1 MARNFYRIEELPA
14 GFGPCSL
21 TIGNFDGVHR
31 GHRAILQRAAAH
43 ARLLGIESVALTFDP
58 HPLAV
63 VAPDQ
68 APRILTTVAERARR
82 MRAVGIDRVV
92 VLPFTR
98 ELSRL
103 TPAEFVRQA
112 IVEKLA
118 ARRVIVGD
126 NFRFGRRQE
135 GNAQELQRLGKEFG
149 FETEVVCA
157 IEIAGGV
164 ASSSRLREVLARGE
178 MRTARHL
185 LGRPFSLSGKIVRGA
200 GIGSRQTV
208 PTLNLQP
215 DSQALPADGVYVSLT
230 QDADGGRCW
239 ESISNVGVRPTF
251 DGAGRTVET
260 YLLNEPNG
268 EFPQAVELYFLRRI
282 RAERRFA
289 SAERLKAQILAD
301 VRLAKRYFAKLRA
314 VRNAPAGE
322 RLCNDGER
330 RRRSQP

>member
-1 MARNFYRIEELPA
+1 MAANFYRIEELPA

-31 GHRAILQRAAAH
+31 GHQAILLRVIARAR
-43 ARLLGIESVALTFDP
+43 RLKIESAALTFDP

-63 VAPDQ
+63 VAPEQ
-68 APRILTTVAERARR
+68 TPRILTTVNERARR
-82 MRAVGIDRVV
+82 IRELGIDRVV

-103 TPAEFVRQA
+103 TPAEFVRQT
-112 IVEKLA
+112 IVGKLA
-118 ARRVIVGD
+118 ARHVTVGD
-126 NFRFGRRQE
+126 NFRFGRRQA
-135 GNAQELQRLGKEFG
+135 GDAHELQRLGKELG
-149 FETEVVCA
+149 FAVEAVPA

-164 ASSSRLREVLARGE
+164 ASSSRLREVAARGE
-178 MRTARHL
+178 MRTARRL
-185 LGRPFSLSGKIVRGA
+185 LGRPFSLSGRIVRGA

-208 PTLNLQP
+208 PTLNLEP

-230 QDADGGRCW
+230 KDADGGRCR

-260 YLLNEPNG
+260 YILNELGG
-268 EFPQAVELYFLRRI
+268 EFPKAIELYFLRRI

-289 SAERLKAQILAD
+289 SAEHLKTQILTD
-301 VRLAKRYFAKLRA
+301 VRLAERYFAKLRS
-314 VRNAPAGE
+314 VRNTPAAV
-322 RLCNDGER
+322 
-330 RRRSQP
+330 S